1 HGAVDAWR
9 RRSSIERTA
18 RWRPDLL
25 DGATLTDEER
35 AFAREATRREEG
47 ECDG

>member
-1 HGAVDAWR
+1 MAPWTRGAGEAQR
-9 RRSSIERTA
+9 A
-18 RWRPDLL
+18 HACWRPDLL

-35 AFAREATRREEG
+35 AFAREAARREEG